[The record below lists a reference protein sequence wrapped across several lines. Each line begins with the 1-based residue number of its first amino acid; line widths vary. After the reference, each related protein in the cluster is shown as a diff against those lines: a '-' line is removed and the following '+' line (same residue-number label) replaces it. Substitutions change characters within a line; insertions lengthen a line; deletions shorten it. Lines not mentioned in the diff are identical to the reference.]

1 MDCFGLGTDKQ
12 AFFTRAQVWRPP
24 SADYAPSHAGEQ
36 ACSALLGISARRAG
50 VLAAPTIPTIKWMRQ
65 AMNGSPGLAVFRVN
79 RVKSQPM
86 ERMRLKSTP
95 FGKNEALQ
103 HGNGK
108 PKPPFKLWKAETPNG
123 ALARGRWKESPGGER
138 SDKPSQPIQAPAAFP
153 RRRPLLGGRTD
164 WDGAFL
170 KSTKESPPRV
180 LSAKFELSRLSRPDW
195 LYERGFKTRRRARA
209 LARARRPCA
218 SAGSAAFPKRRRRN
232 RRRWP

>member
-1 MDCFGLGTDKQ
+1 MTLVRCLGLLWIGYGE
-12 AFFTRAQVWRPP
+12 ASFFYSRASMAAAERGLCPI
-24 SADYAPSHAGEQ
+24 
-36 ACSALLGISARRAG
+36 ACRGASLFALLGISARRAG
-50 VLAAPTIPTIKWMRQ
+50 VLDAPTIPTIKWMRQ
-65 AMNGSPGLAVFRVN
+65 AMNESPGLAVFRVN

-164 WDGAFL
+164 WDGALL
-170 KSTKESPPRV
+170 KSTKESPLRV
-180 LSAKFELSRLSRPDW
+180 LSAKFELSRPSRPDW
-195 LYERGFKTRRRARA
+195 LYGAGFQNSSPR
-209 LARARRPCA
+209 
-218 SAGSAAFPKRRRRN
+218 AGSRAGATPMRERRVGGVPEKTAA
-232 RRRWP
+232 